1 MNLATPHRTMRCG
14 AAVAVLAAAL
24 LSLSLGAVADE
35 GGDAGAAPT
44 DDVDTTK
51 QYQSSLPGAVIE
63 LSDATL
69 KQAVQVSLEQL
80 PWTGRQCAAGACG
93 RPPTEHPRGQAHK
106 FVLAEFYA
114 PWCGHCQTL
123 DPEYKKAA
131 EGLKDIDAD
140 VRCATWS
147 RWQRWHCSSS
157 ACV

>member
-1 MNLATPHRTMRCG
+1 MRGG

-24 LSLSLGAVADE
+24 LALSQSAVA
-35 GGDAGAAPT
+35 GGAAPP

-69 KQAVQVSLEQL
+69 KQAVQVSLGRL
-80 PWTGRQCAAGACG
+80 PWAGRWCAAGACG
-93 RPPTEHPRGQAHK
+93 LPHTEHPRGQAHK

-114 PWCGHCQTL
+114 PWCSHCQTL
-123 DPEYKKAA
+123 EPEYKKAA

-140 VRCATWS
+140 VRCATSS
-147 RWQRWHCSSS
+147 RWQR
-157 ACV
+157 